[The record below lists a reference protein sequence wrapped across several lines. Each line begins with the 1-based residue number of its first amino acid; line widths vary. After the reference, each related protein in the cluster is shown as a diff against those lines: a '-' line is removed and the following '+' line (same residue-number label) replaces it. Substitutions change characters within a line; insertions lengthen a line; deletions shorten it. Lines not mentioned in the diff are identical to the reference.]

1 MNRIAAV
8 FNRLKSQGEKAL
20 IPFITAGDPDL
31 EATRRLALEMAGRGA
46 DILELGIPFSD
57 PLADGPTIQAASNRA
72 VRGGTHFPEVLEL
85 AGKIRQESDI
95 PLILMGY
102 YNPILQYGLERAAAD
117 AAAQGVDGF
126 IIPDLPP
133 EEADPW
139 RRAAAGA
146 GVAAVFLAAPTS
158 GRERLQK
165 LGKIT
170 RGFLYYVSVTGITG
184 VLFINL
190 DRKDPET
197 PDYSPKITFVSEYPV
212 IASRPS
218 DIRRIFT
225 MVEDFAAKLK
235 DIDAVGLAAETKQT
249 VKDIGNL
256 ARSRE
261 IKNILAN
268 VEKTTANL
276 AYVTGNTGK
285 KSKEAGTLQDT
296 LADARGVL
304 KEAKG
309 MVAFLTKEIEGLKLG
324 ELTGKTAHIV
334 TELQGT
340 TQNLRQASETLEML
354 LERVYERPPDLLFG
368 KPPRKRWN
376 E

>member
-1 MNRIAAV
+1 MPRKTSSFLVGLFVIGSLAILVVVLIYVGATKYFEKGNLYVTYFDESVQGLTKDADVKYRGVKVGRVVDIRIAPDSRLIAV
-8 FNRLKSQGEKAL
+8 IMSIDLKD
-20 IPFITAGDPDL
+20 DP
-31 EATRRLALEMAGRGA
+31 AKFT
-46 DILELGIPFSD
+46 
-57 PLADGPTIQAASNRA
+57 
-72 VRGGTHFPEVLEL
+72 V
-85 AGKIRQESDI
+85 
-95 PLILMGY
+95 
-102 YNPILQYGLERAAAD
+102 
-117 AAAQGVDGF
+117 AQ
-126 IIPDLPP
+126 L
-133 EEADPW
+133 
-139 RRAAAGA
+139 
-146 GVAAVFLAAPTS
+146 T
-158 GRERLQK
+158 
-165 LGKIT
+165 
-170 RGFLYYVSVTGITG
+170 VTGITG

-190 DRKDPET
+190 DRKDPEA

-334 TELQGT
+334 TELKGT
-340 TQNLRQASETLEML
+340 TQSLRQASETLEML
-354 LERVYERPPDLLFG
+354 LERVYERPGDLLFG